1 MTTQRMTVA
10 QTASLI
16 RRSVK
21 EAFPDVKFHVRS
33 QSDSGGASVSVE
45 WLDGPNQAQVET
57 IAHRFR
63 AAYFD
68 GSIDDQGSRLAT
80 FDGRETDF
88 GADFVHCQRSFSRTF
103 CEKFLARFRGKVE
116 GLRIAGRDDRAWI
129 DADDFDS
136 ATSVHRKMCRH
147 SDRLS
152 PQKSPTAER
161 VRAVWDDGYSDSL
174 HVAALRETA

>member
-1 MTTQRMTVA
+1 MATQHLTVA

-16 RRSVK
+16 RRSLK

-33 QSDSGGASVSVE
+33 HTYSGGASVSVD
-45 WLDGPNQAQVET
+45 WLDGPNQTQVEA

-68 GSIDDQGSRLAT
+68 SSIDYQGSRFAM
-80 FDGRETDF
+80 FDGRKTHF
-88 GADFVHCQRSFSRTF
+88 GADFVHCQRSFSRVF
-103 CEKFLARFRGKVE
+103 CEKFLARLLGKID
-116 GLRIAGRDDRAWI
+116 GLRIAGRDDRAWV

-136 ATSVHRKMCRH
+136 AASVHRKMWKH

-152 PQKSPTAER
+152 PRKSPTAER
-161 VRAVWDDGYSDSL
+161 VTAVWDDGYSDSL
-174 HVAALRETA
+174 QVGEIRETV